1 MCFNPLLQFKAS
13 RIVPT
18 EKDDYFR
25 NQLIQGY
32 VHDQGA
38 AMLGGVSGHA
48 GLFSNAN
55 DLAIIMQMLLQGGEY
70 GGVKFIE
77 QNTIDE
83 FTKQQFPLNNN
94 RRGIGFD
101 KPEPELWDEGP
112 TCKSASAESYGHTGF
127 TGTIAWADPKYNLVY
142 IFLSNRTYPSAENTK
157 LIKMRTRKEIQ
168 QVIYDAVLMR

>member
-1 MCFNPLLQFKAS
+1 MFTTRVQPCLAALQDMQDCFQ
-13 RIVPT
+13 
-18 EKDDYFR
+18 
-25 NQLIQGY
+25 
-32 VHDQGA
+32 
-38 AMLGGVSGHA
+38 
-48 GLFSNAN
+48 
-55 DLAIIMQMLLQGGEY
+55 MQMILPLSCKCFCR
-70 GGVKFIE
+70 VA
-77 QNTIDE
+77 NTVELNSSNKIPSDE

-142 IFLSNRTYPSAENTK
+142 IFLSNRTYPSAQNTK

-168 QVIYDAVLMR
+168 QVIYDAVLNAENSKIKKEELGSAPVKVQ